1 MMKTSNMPSINLL
14 AAAASLTLLGVA
26 VTTVLTIDTL
36 LGRWLALALLAA
48 IGGLTSR
55 LPQDDEDSQPV
66 KIVLILAVQSA
77 LLLALLLLFPEAES
91 LSIVFYI
98 LSVEAMLYFP
108 VRTGLVWLAGYG
120 LAALIFE
127 IGLYGFSESLSSLA
141 TFAGGLILFGLVSA
155 ALRSAR
161 QAQLRSE
168 KLLVEL
174 RAANRQLQEY
184 ADQVETLSVHA
195 ERNRLARE
203 MHDTIGH
210 RLTVAAVQLEA
221 ARKLV
226 LSDVEQAA
234 GLLVTTQQQVREAL
248 TELRQTVSRLREP
261 LETDLLL
268 SHALQH
274 LADSFR
280 LSGEITIHM
289 DLPREELQLPETHR
303 LALYRAAQEGLT
315 NIQRHS
321 AATQAWLR
329 LERLP
334 AGVQLVIEDNGRGL
348 RPGFAL
354 DRPAL
359 PVSGSFGLRGLNE
372 RMCQLGGRMEIDGRS
387 GGGTRLCLSL
397 PFTDSKA
404 QPAGQSAAAQPGAV
418 RE

>member
-174 RAANRQLQEY
+174 RAARI
-184 ADQVETLSVHA
+184 
-195 ERNRLARE
+195 R
-203 MHDTIGH
+203 
-210 RLTVAAVQLEA
+210 
-221 ARKLV
+221 
-226 LSDVEQAA
+226 
-234 GLLVTTQQQVREAL
+234 
-248 TELRQTVSRLREP
+248 
-261 LETDLLL
+261 
-268 SHALQH
+268 
-274 LADSFR
+274 
-280 LSGEITIHM
+280 
-289 DLPREELQLPETHR
+289 
-303 LALYRAAQEGLT
+303 
-315 NIQRHS
+315 
-321 AATQAWLR
+321 
-329 LERLP
+329 
-334 AGVQLVIEDNGRGL
+334 
-348 RPGFAL
+348 
-354 DRPAL
+354 
-359 PVSGSFGLRGLNE
+359 
-372 RMCQLGGRMEIDGRS
+372 RS
-387 GGGTRLCLSL
+387 GRNPQC
-397 PFTDSKA
+397 A
-404 QPAGQSAAAQPGAV
+404 
-418 RE
+418 R